1 MTPTMNWRI
10 DIENEGYYN
19 ALMQTGLAWLLY
31 PDLPLT
37 WGAAEKEILAYQ
49 AKVEYCRKTRDSNF
63 EASSRLEGIE

>member
-10 DIENEGYYN
+10 DIENEDYYN

-37 WGAAEKEILAYQ
+37 WSEAEKEILAYQ
-49 AKVEYCRKTRDSNF
+49 AKVEYCERTRADNY
-63 EASSRLEGIE
+63 EASSRLDS